1 MKSFGGGHFTLHDG
15 AGNSAPLAF
24 LVPYRR
30 PSCRPFLLPRD
41 RWFESMSLQERVA
54 YELEFRSRPGVRR
67 PMLTWVTTRQ
77 KSRDHTGAREVLMQ
91 LPKKLT
97 ASGNV
102 LVLLSLMYF
111 ITYVDRVNIS
121 TAAPA
126 IKGEFGLS
134 NTELGLIFSAF
145 AYPYALFQVFG
156 GWLGDKWGA
165 RLTLFL
171 CGTIW
176 AAATILTGLA
186 SGLVSLFG
194 IRVLLGFGEGATF
207 PTATRAMQNWV
218 ARDRRGFAQGFVHSA
233 ARLGNAITPP
243 VVAAL
248 IALVTWRGSFV
259 LLGLVS
265 LLWVLVWVWY
275 FRDDPRRHRG
285 VTEAELARLPV
296 QDAAETRPRVP
307 WGRLTLRILPV
318 TITYFCYG
326 WSFWL
331 FITWL
336 PSFFKDHYNLDL
348 KNAALFSSAVFF
360 AGVVGDTSGGMTSDA
375 ILRRTAILSRHV
387 AMLSSAR

>member
-1 MKSFGGGHFTLHDG
+1 
-15 AGNSAPLAF
+15 
-24 LVPYRR
+24 
-30 PSCRPFLLPRD
+30 
-41 RWFESMSLQERVA
+41 
-54 YELEFRSRPGVRR
+54 
-67 PMLTWVTTRQ
+67 MLTWVTTRQ

-126 IKGEFGLS
+126 IKGEFGLN

-194 IRVLLGFGEGATF
+194 IASCSALARAQLSRPRRGQCRIGSRATGAVLLKASCIRRPGS
-207 PTATRAMQNWV
+207 ATR
-218 ARDRRGFAQGFVHSA
+218 
-233 ARLGNAITPP
+233 
-243 VVAAL
+243 
-248 IALVTWRGSFV
+248 
-259 LLGLVS
+259 
-265 LLWVLVWVWY
+265 
-275 FRDDPRRHRG
+275 
-285 VTEAELARLPV
+285 
-296 QDAAETRPRVP
+296 
-307 WGRLTLRILPV
+307 
-318 TITYFCYG
+318 
-326 WSFWL
+326 
-331 FITWL
+331 
-336 PSFFKDHYNLDL
+336 
-348 KNAALFSSAVFF
+348 
-360 AGVVGDTSGGMTSDA
+360 
-375 ILRRTAILSRHV
+375 
-387 AMLSSAR
+387 

>member
-1 MKSFGGGHFTLHDG
+1 MRF
-15 AGNSAPLAF
+15 
-24 LVPYRR
+24 
-30 PSCRPFLLPRD
+30 
-41 RWFESMSLQERVA
+41 
-54 YELEFRSRPGVRR
+54 
-67 PMLTWVTTRQ
+67 
-77 KSRDHTGAREVLMQ
+77 
-91 LPKKLT
+91 PKKLT

-126 IKGEFGLS
+126 IKSEFGLS

-171 CGTIW
+171 CSVIW
-176 AAATILTGLA
+176 AAATILTGFAGGLA
-186 SGLVSLFG
+186 SLFM
-194 IRVLLGFGEGATF
+194 IRFMLGFGEGATF

-243 VVAAL
+243 MVAAL
-248 IALVTWRGSFV
+248 IVLVTWRGSFV

-265 LLWVLVWVWY
+265 LLWVVVWVWY
-275 FRDDPRRHRG
+275 FRDDPRQHRG
-285 VTEAELARLPV
+285 VTEAELAKLPV
-296 QDAAETRPRVP
+296 QDLTKAKPRVP

-360 AGVVGDTSGGMTSDA
+360 AGVVGDTSGASTSATRSYGALA
-375 ILRRTAILSRHV
+375 IPSRHV
-387 AMLSSAR
+387 AI